1 MLIKYSVENFK
12 SIKDKIQLNLES
24 TSISELQ
31 ETIIEKEGDSYLP
44 LAAIYGPNGGGKSN
58 IIESLFV
65 LCNKIVLPVM
75 NSFDSDY
82 KKNINVKMTP
92 FLFNKENV
100 DLPIKFEILF
110 SNKIGEYEY
119 KISFKNNK
127 VIYEKLEIFKYSTN
141 RKSLLYERNINNV
154 NVGEEFKKINI
165 FKSISES
172 ISEEIPILSLL
183 GITSKTNEIIDDIFD
198 WFLNGI
204 IIENYANSYLDTQF
218 VDFKLKNERQIFLDL
233 LKEVNIEISDYII
246 EKNDNN
252 VNIFTLHNI
261 NGYEARI
268 NYIDESSGTKKIF
281 SLAPRIIESLL
292 DGSTLVIDEID
303 AKLHPL
309 ILKHIIE
316 LFNDKKSNKHGAQ
329 LIFTSHDM
337 ITMSSELL
345 RRDEIWFAAKGR
357 DEDTQLYSLIEFK
370 DEDGTSIR
378 KDAKFNK
385 QYLEGKYGA
394 DPYLKRIINWDK
406 INSEQIKQ

>member
-12 SIKDKIQLNLES
+12 SIKDKIQLNLDA
-24 TSISELQ
+24 TSVSELQ
-31 ETIIEKEGDSYLP
+31 ESIIEKEGDSYLP

-58 IIESLFV
+58 IIESIFV
-65 LCNKIVLPVM
+65 LRNKIILPVM
-75 NSFDSDY
+75 NSIESDY
-82 KKNINVKMTP
+82 QKNVNVKMTP
-92 FLFNKENV
+92 FLFNKENIG
-100 DLPIKFEILF
+100 LPIRFEIVF

-119 KISFKNNK
+119 IISFEKNK
-127 VIYEKLEIFKYSTN
+127 VSYEKLEIFKYSTN
-141 RKSLLYERNINNV
+141 RKSLLYERNNNNV
-154 NVGEEFKKINI
+154 NVGDEFKKINI

-198 WFLNGI
+198 WFFNGI
-204 IIENYANSYLDTQF
+204 RVGNYANPILETQF
-218 VDFKLKNERQIFLDL
+218 VDLKIKNEKQIFLDL
-233 LKEVNIEISDYII
+233 LKEMNIDISDYII
-246 EKNDNN
+246 KKEGEG

-261 NGYEARI
+261 NGYEVKI
-268 NYIDESSGTKKIF
+268 NYLDESSGTQKIF

-292 DGSTLVIDEID
+292 DGSTLVIDELD

-316 LFNDKKSNKHGAQ
+316 LYNDKKSNKHGAQ

-337 ITMSSELL
+337 VTMNNELL

-370 DEDGTSIR
+370 DDEGASIR
-378 KDAKFNK
+378 KDAKYNK

-394 DPYLKRIINWDK
+394 DPYLKKIINWDE
-406 INSEQIKQ
+406 ISSEQIK

>member
-12 SIKDKIQLNLES
+12 SIKDKIQLNLEA

-31 ETIIEKEGDSYLP
+31 ESTIEKQGDFYLR

-65 LCNKIVLPVM
+65 LCNKIILPVM
-75 NSFDSDY
+75 NSIESDY
-82 KKNINVKMTP
+82 KKTTNIKMTP
-92 FLFNKENV
+92 FLFNKDNI
-100 DLPIKFEILF
+100 DKPIKFEIVF

-127 VIYEKLEIFKYSTN
+127 VLYEKLEIFKYSTN
-141 RKSLLYERNINNV
+141 RKSFLYERNNNNV
-154 NVGEEFKKINI
+154 NVGDEFKKINI

-183 GITSKTNEIIDDIFD
+183 GITSKTNEIILDIFN
-198 WFLNGI
+198 WFFYGI
-204 IIENYANSYLDTQF
+204 VVGDYANPILESQF
-218 VDFKLKNERQIFLDL
+218 VDFKIKNEKQMFLDL
-233 LKEVNIEISDYII
+233 LKEFNIDISDYII
-246 EKNDNN
+246 KKEDDGI
-252 VNIFTLHNI
+252 NIFTLHNI
-261 NGYEARI
+261 NGYEAKI
-268 NYIDESSGTKKIF
+268 NYLDESSGTQKIF
-281 SLAPRIIESLL
+281 SLAPRIIGSLL
-292 DGSTLVIDEID
+292 NGGTLIIDELD

-337 ITMSSELL
+337 ITMNNELM

-370 DEDGTSIR
+370 DEDGASIR

-406 INSEQIKQ
+406 INSEQIK

>member
-12 SIKDKIQLNLES
+12 SIKDKIQLNLDA
-24 TSISELQ
+24 TSVSELQ
-31 ETIIEKEGDSYLP
+31 ESIIEKEGDSYLP

-65 LCNKIVLPVM
+65 LRNKIILPVM
-75 NSFDSDY
+75 NSIESDY
-82 KKNINVKMTP
+82 QKNVNVKMTP
-92 FLFNKENV
+92 FLFNKENI
-100 DLPIKFEILF
+100 DLPISFEIVF

-119 KISFKNNK
+119 KISFKHNK
-127 VIYEKLEIFKYSTN
+127 VLYEKMEIFKYSTN
-141 RKSLLYERNINNV
+141 RKTFLYERNNNNV
-154 NVGEEFKKINI
+154 NVGDEFKKINI

-183 GITSKTNEIIDDIFD
+183 GITSRTNEIIDDIFD
-198 WFLNGI
+198 WFFNGI
-204 IIENYANSYLDTQF
+204 RVGNYANPILETQF
-218 VDFKLKNERQIFLDL
+218 VDLKIKNEKQIFLDL
-233 LKEVNIEISDYII
+233 LKEMNIDISDYII
-246 EKNDNN
+246 KKEGEG

-261 NGYEARI
+261 NGYEVKI
-268 NYIDESSGTKKIF
+268 NYLDESSGTQKIF

-292 DGSTLVIDEID
+292 DGSTLVIDELD

-316 LFNDKKSNKHGAQ
+316 LYNDKKSNKHGAQ

-337 ITMSSELL
+337 ITMNNELL

-394 DPYLKRIINWDK
+394 DPYLRRIINWDK
-406 INSEQIKQ
+406 IKGE

>member
-12 SIKDKIQLNLES
+12 SIKDKIQLNLDA
-24 TSISELQ
+24 TSVSELQ
-31 ETIIEKEGDSYLP
+31 ESIIEKEGDSYLP

-65 LCNKIVLPVM
+65 LRNKIILPVM
-75 NSFDSDY
+75 NSIESDY
-82 KKNINVKMTP
+82 QKNVNVKMTP
-92 FLFNKENV
+92 FLFNKENIG
-100 DLPIKFEILF
+100 LPIRFEIVF

-119 KISFKNNK
+119 IISFEKNK
-127 VIYEKLEIFKYSTN
+127 VSYEKLELFKYSTN
-141 RKSLLYERNINNV
+141 RKSLLYERNNNNV
-154 NVGEEFKKINI
+154 NVGDEFKKINI

-183 GITSKTNEIIDDIFD
+183 GITSKTNEIIYDIFD
-198 WFLNGI
+198 WFFNGI
-204 IIENYANSYLDTQF
+204 RVGNYANPILETQF
-218 VDFKLKNERQIFLDL
+218 VDLKIKNEKQIFLDL
-233 LKEVNIEISDYII
+233 LKEMNIDISDYII
-246 EKNDNN
+246 KKEGEG

-261 NGYEARI
+261 NGYEVKI
-268 NYIDESSGTKKIF
+268 NYLDESSGTQKIF

-292 DGSTLVIDEID
+292 DGSTLVIDELD

-316 LFNDKKSNKHGAQ
+316 LYNDKKSNKHGAQ

-337 ITMSSELL
+337 VTMNNELL

-406 INSEQIKQ
+406 INSEQIK